1 VGVSFLETNV
11 QTSQNVEI
19 VTKKE
24 VSMRKLLNII
34 GIFIFCGLTLTNVTN
49 LLPSSEY
56 TKEFLLFIGGSA
68 IIYYFLVNIYFIGQ
82 IGRKIVLTTLILL
95 GCFSIYMALYLSTNS
110 IPH

>member
-1 VGVSFLETNV
+1 METNV

-34 GIFIFCGLTLTNVTN
+34 GIFIFAGLALTNVTTP
-49 LLPSSEY
+49 LPSSED
-56 TKEFLLFIGGSA
+56 TKEFLLFIVGSA

-82 IGRKIVLTTLILL
+82 IGRKIVFTILILL
-95 GCFSIYMALYLSTNS
+95 GCFSIFMAFYLGTNS
-110 IPH
+110 VPH

>member
-1 VGVSFLETNV
+1 MEPNV
-11 QTSQNVEI
+11 QMSQSVEI

-24 VSMRKLLNII
+24 VSKRKLLNII
-34 GIFIFCGLTLTNVTN
+34 GIFIFGGLALTNVTN
-49 LLPSSEY
+49 PLPSSDY

-82 IGRKIVLTTLILL
+82 IGRNIVYTTLILL
-95 GCFSIYMALYLSTNS
+95 GCFSIFMAFYIATNS

>member
-1 VGVSFLETNV
+1 METNV

-24 VSMRKLLNII
+24 MSMSKLSNII
-34 GIFIFCGLTLTNVTN
+34 GIFIFGGLALTNVTN
-49 LLPSSEY
+49 PLYSSEL

-82 IGRKIVLTTLILL
+82 IGRKIVFTILILI
-95 GCFSIYMALYLSTNS
+95 GCFSIFMAFYLGTNS
-110 IPH
+110 VPH